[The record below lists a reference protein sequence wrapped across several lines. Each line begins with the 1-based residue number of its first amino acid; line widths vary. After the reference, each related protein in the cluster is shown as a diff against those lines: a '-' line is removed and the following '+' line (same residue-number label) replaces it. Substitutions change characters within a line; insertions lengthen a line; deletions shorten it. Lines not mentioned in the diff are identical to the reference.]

1 MTTNRIS
8 HIIQSEPYYSTN
20 TVDIRKVSTTMISFD
35 DFIAEDGIPIY
46 LQVVR
51 HIKRGIVAGIVLNG
65 DEVPSRRVLSALLGV
80 NPNTIQKSYA
90 ILESERLMESRSG
103 AKSYMVLDEESVA
116 RVRSQLLENDA
127 TTVVNSLKQMG
138 LSKEEAL
145 ALIEN
150 YWE

>member
-1 MTTNRIS
+1 
-8 HIIQSEPYYSTN
+8 
-20 TVDIRKVSTTMISFD
+20 MISFD